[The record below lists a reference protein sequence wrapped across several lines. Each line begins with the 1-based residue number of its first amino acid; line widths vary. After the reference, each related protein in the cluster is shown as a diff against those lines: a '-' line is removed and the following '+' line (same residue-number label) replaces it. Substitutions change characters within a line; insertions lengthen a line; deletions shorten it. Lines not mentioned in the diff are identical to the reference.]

1 MTRTGLPEGLNESRC
16 VYKATEEN
24 PPSTHCEENIQ
35 EVSNSEEMEFR
46 ALLLLTILGL
56 SFGEPGFEQRDYMD
70 TFEWLKAKVEFINNL
85 EDKLKNVSGWQND
98 VDALEARLNTTV
110 DELTRQK
117 AEVDRLNK
125 ENEGLKTRLNATEE
139 EIDKLKQSSA
149 KDAPQIA
156 FSACLANSGEIYRG
170 PSTDKTLVFKRIFS
184 NTGGYDQNTG
194 IFTAPVNGL
203 YYFTFSTYG
212 YNTHVA
218 GAILM
223 KNGVRQISTY
233 DEISADGSD
242 IGSNSVVLQL
252 AAGDKVHI
260 ELWDEGRVYDN
271 WNGHTTF
278 SGFLVFPV

>member
-1 MTRTGLPEGLNESRC
+1 
-16 VYKATEEN
+16 
-24 PPSTHCEENIQ
+24 
-35 EVSNSEEMEFR
+35 MEFG
-46 ALLLLTILGL
+46 ALLLLTLLGL
-56 SFGEPGFEQRDYMD
+56 SFGEPGFVQRDYMN
-70 TFEWLKAKVEFINNL
+70 TLEWLRAKVEFINNL
-85 EDKLKNVSGWQND
+85 EDKLKIFDGWQSD
-98 VDALEARLNTTV
+98 VYALEARLNATV

-125 ENEGLKTRLNATEE
+125 ENQDMGMRLNATEE

-156 FSACLANSGEIYRG
+156 FSACLSNSGEIYSG

-184 NTGGYDQNTG
+184 NTGGYDQSTG
-194 IFTAPVNGL
+194 VFTAPVNGL

-212 YNTHVA
+212 YNTHIA

-223 KNGVRQISTY
+223 KNGVRQISTFDY
-233 DEISADGSD
+233 TSDDSSD
-242 IGSNSVVLQL
+242 IGSNSAVLQL
-252 AAGDKVHI
+252 AAGDKVHM
-260 ELWDEGRVYDN
+260 ELWDNGRVYDN